1 VTIIGLYDIGKS
13 HDPGSQ
19 QEPQRK
25 HTPQEPG
32 TGPGRGTSLCL
43 RPIYPLLA
51 RCRNDRAP
59 KLTMRRQTSRIP
71 PQMDARQGSDRCQ
84 LLQAFQRRERKAGRW
99 CRQTTAW
106 CMCTRGPHGHLLQD
120 TLAPR
125 RLVPCIAAS
134 TPTDHAKALA
144 PGCWRTAK
152 TSSLPASR

>member
-13 HDPGSQ
+13 HAPGSQ

-32 TGPGRGTSLCL
+32 TDPDRGTSLCL

-71 PQMDARQGSDRCQ
+71 PQMDAWQGSDRCQ
-84 LLQAFQRRERKAGRW
+84 LLQAFQRRERKAGGAVRPRLGA
-99 CRQTTAW
+99 CVPEVPMGIF
-106 CMCTRGPHGHLLQD
+106 CK
-120 TLAPR
+120 TL
-125 RLVPCIAAS
+125 
-134 TPTDHAKALA
+134 
-144 PGCWRTAK
+144 
-152 TSSLPASR
+152 